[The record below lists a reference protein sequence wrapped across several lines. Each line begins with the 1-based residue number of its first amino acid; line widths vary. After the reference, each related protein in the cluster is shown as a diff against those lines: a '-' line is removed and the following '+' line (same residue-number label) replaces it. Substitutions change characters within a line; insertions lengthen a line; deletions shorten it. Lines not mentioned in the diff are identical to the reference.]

1 MIRHSSL
8 AAAVVLAVA
17 CQPVNSE
24 TGISDTSSSTKPNA
38 RVNSSIKVSCKPFSE
53 PAGILNKGERASIEG
68 SMKVVEVL
76 KDTRN
81 HIVRKVDAVLKVTL
95 IDPNRTR
102 VLEREVAVR
111 GTYEK
116 IRGGLFGQSFE
127 YAIFS
132 EINDSEL
139 KEIKID
145 LQNKNL
151 GWAEHR
157 NQKVSYMTN
166 CR

>member
-8 AAAVVLAVA
+8 AAAFVFTVA
-17 CQPVNSE
+17 CQPINSE
-24 TGISDTSSSTKPNA
+24 TGISDTSSATKPNA
-38 RVNSSIKVSCKPFSE
+38 RVSSSINVSCKPFSE

-81 HIVRKVDAVLKVTL
+81 HLVRKVDAVLKVTL
-95 IDPNRTR
+95 IDPNKTQ
-102 VLEREVAVR
+102 VLEKEVTVR

-116 IRGGLFGQSFE
+116 IKGGLFGRSFE

-151 GWAEHR
+151 GWVEHR